1 MGCALDRIDH
11 ALAFL
16 GPQVAAEVSRLISE
30 ASCLDT
36 AQVSIDLEQLAR
48 KHMVYR
54 VCAAVNGEPRLMVV
68 KRLDPDVAHRNR
80 LVAERWLPAIGL
92 EAAAPRLLGAV
103 ATSRVEFVWHIYE
116 DLGGIALNERHS
128 DRECV
133 SGAVDLIAEL
143 HTQAA
148 GHPFICECR
157 RDGRDHGIHYFSTN
171 VSDALNLLG
180 ALRPPAVRLSRQQAG
195 VRDQLRRRLE
205 QLLAD
210 APRRARLMAEAGG
223 PETMLHGDLWTTNV
237 IVVDA
242 EDRVSV
248 RLIDWD
254 HAGAGPICYD
264 LSTFLYRFERAQ
276 RPWILNRYR
285 KAVARAGWRLPPV
298 PELNV
303 LCDTAECARYA
314 RRVREVRKPHHL
326 AGHRPP
332 KRRGCVGVHRACWH
346 RGVVRGAGA
355 GAR

>member
-1 MGCALDRIDH
+1 MSALDRIGE
-11 ALAFL
+11 ALAPL
-16 GPQVAAEVSRLISE
+16 GRPVAAEVSRLLVDPPG
-30 ASCLDT
+30 LD
-36 AQVSIDLEQLAR
+36 AAKISIDLEQLAR

-54 VCAAVNGEPRLMVV
+54 VCAAVNGEPRSMVV
-68 KRLDPDVAHRNR
+68 KRRLDPNVAHRNR
-80 LVAERWLPAIGL
+80 LVADRWLPAIGL
-92 EAAAPRLLGAV
+92 DGAAPRLLGAV
-103 ATSRVEFVWHIYE
+103 AAPDAEWIWHIYE
-116 DLGGIALNERHS
+116 DVSGVALEERQS
-128 DRECV
+128 NRECLTA
-133 SGAVDLIAEL
+133 AVELISLL

-171 VSDALNLLG
+171 VSDAVNLLG

-195 VRDQLRRRLE
+195 VRDRLRRRLE
-205 QLLAD
+205 ELLAD
-210 APRRARLMAEAGG
+210 GPRRARLMAEAGG

-264 LSTFLYRFERAQ
+264 LSTFLYRFERPQ
-276 RPWILNRYR
+276 RPWILDRYR

-314 RRVREVRKPHHL
+314 NRIIWPAIALLHEDATWGFAELSEIEQWFEALEPL
-326 AGHRPP
+326 LDE
-332 KRRGCVGVHRACWH
+332 
-346 RGVVRGAGA
+346 
-355 GAR
+355 